1 VSGDAHF
8 DLWYLCV
15 LAGAVLLGA
24 VLPVLPTGA
33 AVSAGAVLASHSNPI
48 GLVGVLI
55 AGAGGAYVG
64 DLIVYG
70 ACRLGGERL
79 AKRVGWLRDNASL
92 DALRVRLSKHEIS
105 VLLTSRLIPG
115 GRVPVLLAAGL
126 AGFSWRR
133 FAVVDLAASSLWA
146 AVYMAIGL
154 LGFALFDEPWQGVL
168 AAIVLVILVTAVSSM
183 VQRHRRKAA
192 AARRAG
198 PEEEAEQTSETP
210 EAKPSEAKTSEGRPA
225 EARPS
230 EARASDSE

>member
-1 VSGDAHF
+1 VTGNPDF
-8 DLWYLCV
+8 DLWYLVV
-15 LAGAVLLGA
+15 LAGAVLIGA

-64 DLIVYG
+64 DLIVYA
-70 ACRLGGERL
+70 ACRAGGERL
-79 AKRVGWLRDNASL
+79 AKRVGWLRENASL
-92 DALRVRLSKHEIS
+92 DALRERLANHEIT

-126 AGFSWRR
+126 AGYRWHR

-154 LGFALFDEPWQGVL
+154 LGYALFDKPWQGVV
-168 AAIVLVILVTAVSSM
+168 AAIVLVLLTTVVSSL
-183 VQRHRRKAA
+183 VQRLRKKRAA
-192 AARRAG
+192 AA
-198 PEEEAEQTSETP
+198 PQLET
-210 EAKPSEAKTSEGRPA
+210 E
-225 EARPS
+225 
-230 EARASDSE
+230 

>member
-1 VSGDAHF
+1 MSGNADF
-8 DLWYLCV
+8 DLWYLIV
-15 LAGAVLLGA
+15 LAGAVLIGA

-64 DLIVYG
+64 DLIVYA
-70 ACRLGGERL
+70 ACRAGGERL
-79 AKRVGWLRDNASL
+79 AKRVGWLRENASL
-92 DALRVRLSKHEIS
+92 DALRDRLANHEIT

-126 AGFSWRR
+126 AGYRWHR

-154 LGFALFDEPWQGVL
+154 LGYALFDKPWQGVV
-168 AAIVLVILVTAVSSM
+168 AAIVLVLLTTVVSSL
-183 VQRHRRKAA
+183 VQRLRKKKAA
-192 AARRAG
+192 AA
-198 PEEEAEQTSETP
+198 QLET
-210 EAKPSEAKTSEGRPA
+210 E
-225 EARPS
+225 
-230 EARASDSE
+230 

>member
-1 VSGDAHF
+1 MVGDDF
-8 DLWYLCV
+8 GWVYLAA

-55 AGAGGAYVG
+55 AGAGGAYLG
-64 DLIVYG
+64 DLIVYAG
-70 ACRLGGERL
+70 CRAGGERL
-79 AKRVGWLRDNASL
+79 AKRIGWLRDNASL
-92 DALRVRLSKHEIS
+92 DALRVRLAEHEIT

-126 AGFSWRR
+126 AGYRWHR

-154 LGFALFDEPWQGVL
+154 LGYALFDEPWQGVV
-168 AAIVLVILVTAVSSM
+168 AAIVLVLLTTVVSSVVQRLRRKSSAAKQPVAEASEPAAGASEAVS
-183 VQRHRRKAA
+183 
-192 AARRAG
+192 
-198 PEEEAEQTSETP
+198 E
-210 EAKPSEAKTSEGRPA
+210 
-225 EARPS
+225 
-230 EARASDSE
+230 

>member
-1 VSGDAHF
+1 MTGDPDF
-8 DLWYLCV
+8 DLWYLVV
-15 LAGAVLLGA
+15 LAGAVLIGA

-64 DLIVYG
+64 DLIVYA
-70 ACRLGGERL
+70 ACRAGGERL
-79 AKRVGWLRDNASL
+79 AKRVGWLRENASL
-92 DALRVRLSKHEIS
+92 DALRERLANHEIT

-126 AGFSWRR
+126 AGYRWHR

-154 LGFALFDEPWQGVL
+154 LGYALFDKPWQGVV
-168 AAIVLVILVTAVSSM
+168 AAIVLVLLTTVVSSL
-183 VQRHRRKAA
+183 VQRLRKKRAA
-192 AARRAG
+192 AT
-198 PEEEAEQTSETP
+198 PQLET
-210 EAKPSEAKTSEGRPA
+210 E
-225 EARPS
+225 
-230 EARASDSE
+230 